1 MGDSQV
7 KRRKNK
13 VSGVDVASFVETHN
27 GGACCFGLDE
37 WTHVS
42 EVWSKVVDKEEKREL
57 KERLRTLK
65 MLI

>member
-1 MGDSQV
+1 M

-13 VSGVDVASFVETHN
+13 VSGVDVASFVKTHN

-42 EVWSKVVDKEEKREL
+42 EVWSKVVDKEEK
-57 KERLRTLK
+57 KS
-65 MLI
+65 